1 VTGEDFVFACGSED
15 TGVTDAELLAQEAER
30 LLPGAG
36 ALDLAWPDALAP
48 RLRDALDRA
57 LAARRAGREPDPE
70 ADAALRLVVVDA
82 YYAHPEVRAALGYPG
97 PRAIPLPPRSDAELE
112 PLLDRVRARGPVWRG
127 SRRDE
132 GDRPPP

>member
-1 VTGEDFVFACGSED
+1 
-15 TGVTDAELLAQEAER
+15 VTDAELLAQEAER

-57 LAARRAGREPDPE
+57 LAARRAGRAPDPD
-70 ADAALRLVVVDA
+70 AAAALRLVVVDA
-82 YYAHPEVRAALGYPG
+82 YYTHPDVRAAIGYPG
-97 PRAIPLPPRSDAELE
+97 PRAIPLPPLPDARDAELE
-112 PLLDRVRARGPVWRG
+112 PLLDRLRARGQLWRG

-132 GDRPPP
+132 GDRPPS

>member
-1 VTGEDFVFACGSED
+1 M
-15 TGVTDAELLAQEAER
+15 TDAELLAQEAER

-70 ADAALRLVVVDA
+70 ADAALRLIVVDA
-82 YYAHPEVRAALGYPG
+82 YYAHPDVRAALGYPG
-97 PRAIPLPPRSDAELE
+97 PRAIPLPPLPDARDAELE
-112 PLLDRVRARGPVWRG
+112 PLLDRLRARGQLWRG